1 MLYKSIRLIQRA
13 AGVELEKKY
22 KNKLPRAL
30 DMYICGSSAAAVLLM
45 PLIEKNSLFFRFKTK
60 TNRKDLLMELF
71 AFIFFK

>member
-13 AGVELEKKY
+13 AGVELEKKN

-45 PLIEKNSLFFRFKTK
+45 PLIEKNSLSFRFKTK
-60 TNRKDLLMELF
+60 TNRKDLFYGTFCIHFL
-71 AFIFFK
+71 